1 MEVLIEKVVHKDEV
15 LAIIVRKDFHE
26 SGIHFFTP
34 DEYSQQ
40 LAYMRHPAGKL
51 IEPHRHN
58 AVSREVQYTQEVL
71 FITKGVLRVDFYD
84 NKDRYLHNRTLEG
97 GDVIILVS
105 GGHGFQVIE
114 EVEMFEVKQG
124 PYVGEADKTR
134 FSGKQ
139 SVLDVLGH
147 DDVK

>member
-1 MEVLIEKVVHKDEV
+1 MGVLIEKIVHKDEV
-15 LAIIVRKDFHE
+15 LAIIVRKGFHE
-26 SGIHFFTP
+26 PGIHFVTP

-58 AVSREVQYTQEVL
+58 PVPREVQYTQEVL
-71 FITKGVLRVDFYD
+71 FITKGVLRIDFYD
-84 NKDRYLHNRTLEG
+84 NKDSYLHSRTLEG

-134 FSGKQ
+134 FAGVQ
-139 SVLDVLGH
+139 SNQNVIGH
-147 DDVK
+147 GGVK